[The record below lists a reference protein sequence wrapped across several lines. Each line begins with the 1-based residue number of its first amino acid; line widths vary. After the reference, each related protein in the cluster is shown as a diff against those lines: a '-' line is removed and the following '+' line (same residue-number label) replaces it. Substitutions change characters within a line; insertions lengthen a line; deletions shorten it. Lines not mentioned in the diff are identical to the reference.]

1 MFDRF
6 KDRGYKMDPLDE
18 NGKLNTK
25 KVLQEEVNALY
36 TGAEM
41 ASDQIYS

>member
-1 MFDRF
+1 MKE
-6 KDRGYKMDPLDE
+6 KDDS
-18 NGKLNTK
+18 GKIITK

-41 ASDQIYS
+41 ASEQIYS